1 MAQGRFR
8 EDLYH
13 RLSVFPLN
21 VPSLRERIDDI
32 PLLSGFILNNIK
44 GKIGTNNVRVSKTVM
59 HKLMQ
64 YDWPGNVRELQHVL
78 MRAALRA
85 AANADGKVAIIE
97 PRHLGMDFT
106 DDSSDMDSGAADHVE
121 GGKRVS
127 LVVTEGKSFNDLLG
141 DFQRQLITQAMED
154 NDHVWAKAARQLKLD
169 RGNLYRQAKRLGL
182 T

>member
-1 MAQGRFR
+1 
-8 EDLYH
+8 
-13 RLSVFPLN
+13 
-21 VPSLRERIDDI
+21 
-32 PLLSGFILNNIK
+32 
-44 GKIGTNNVRVSKTVM
+44 M

-85 AANADGKVAIIE
+85 AANADGKVAIID
-97 PRHLGMDFT
+97 PRHLGMDFN
-106 DDSSDMDSGAADHVE
+106 DESDNLDKGNSQNNSGDFD
-121 GGKRVS
+121 GGKLVS
-127 LVVTEGKSFNDLLG
+127 LMVTENKSFNDLLG